1 MTPQFDIVKPD
12 GEKANI
18 TGRDKFVM
26 MQSLLYAIAHIQSL
40 PPNSRDVPLMCDMC
54 TLARAFGGLSL
65 SYLIENVKG
74 FIGHGEVVDLYPKED
89 PNLD

>member
-1 MTPQFDIVKPD
+1 MTPQFDIVMPD

-26 MQSLLYAIAHIQSL
+26 MQSLLYAIAYFRSL
-40 PPNSRDVPLMCDMC
+40 PPDSHDVPLLCDMC
-54 TLARAFGGLSL
+54 TLVRAF
-65 SYLIENVKG
+65 Y
-74 FIGHGEVVDLYPKED
+74 GEVVDLYPKED